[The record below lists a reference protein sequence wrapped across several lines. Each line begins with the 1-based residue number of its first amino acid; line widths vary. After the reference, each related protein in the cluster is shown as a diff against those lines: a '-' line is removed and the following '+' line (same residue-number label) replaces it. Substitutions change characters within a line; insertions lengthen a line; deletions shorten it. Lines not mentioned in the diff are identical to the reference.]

1 MSKINTSC
9 KKCYFAQEASSEKS
23 CEFYIP
29 DAIASNK
36 KIEVIDNYNYI
47 HNYLC
52 KYGLSKDKADEI
64 STNKSELDLK
74 VYAKS
79 RVAPVYDLF
88 CMVDT
93 DDQIENICNQI
104 IKLEIKPER
113 INLSFKRDYDMKRA
127 QSACDTILGNQMS
140 WKLHYFLEDKP
151 EYETL
156 HIATS
161 TDDKLSSCKFIWIV
175 NEKILE
181 SAIKQDSINRI
192 NYIVNVD
199 QPDAAILMSK
209 TSTDYFYGIFLT
221 IENMNGIY
229 KNINANIGQAI
240 EESYIDTIVYYD

>member
-1 MSKINTSC
+1 MSNINTSC

-29 DAIASNK
+29 EAIAANK

-64 STNKSELDLK
+64 STNKSEIDLK

-79 RVAPVYDLF
+79 RVAPAYDLF
-88 CMVDT
+88 CILSDN
-93 DDQIENICNQI
+93 DDIENICDHI

-127 QSACDTILGNQMS
+127 QSVCEKILGNKMS

-151 EYETL
+151 AYETL

-175 NEKILE
+175 NQAILE
-181 SAIKQDSINRI
+181 SAINKDSINRI

-199 QPDAAILMSK
+199 QPDTAILMSK
-209 TSTDYFYGIFLT
+209 ISVDYFYGIFLT
-221 IENMNGIY
+221 IDNMNGIY
-229 KNINANIGQAI
+229 KNVNPNLGQAI
-240 EESYIDTIVYYD
+240 EESYKDTIVYYD

>member
-1 MSKINTSC
+1 MSKFNTSC
-9 KKCYFAQEASSEKS
+9 KKCYFAQEVSSGKS

-64 STNKSELDLK
+64 STNKSEIDLK

-79 RVAPVYDLF
+79 RVAPAYDLF
-88 CMVDT
+88 CMVG
-93 DDQIENICNQI
+93 DDDEIENICDQI

-127 QSACDTILGNQMS
+127 QSACDKILGNQMS

-175 NEKILE
+175 NQKILE
-181 SAIKQDSINRI
+181 SAIKKDSINKI
-192 NYIVNVD
+192 NYIVNED
-199 QPDAAILMSK
+199 QPDAAILISK
-209 TSTDYFYGIFLT
+209 
-221 IENMNGIY
+221 M
-229 KNINANIGQAI
+229 
-240 EESYIDTIVYYD
+240 

>member
-1 MSKINTSC
+1 MSKFNTSC
-9 KKCYFAQEASSEKS
+9 KKCYFAQEVSSGKS

-64 STNKSELDLK
+64 STNKSEIDLK

-79 RVAPVYDLF
+79 RVAPAYDLF
-88 CMVDT
+88 CMVG
-93 DDQIENICNQI
+93 DDDEIENICDQI

-127 QSACDTILGNQMS
+127 QSACDKILGNQMS

-175 NEKILE
+175 NQKILE
-181 SAIKQDSINRI
+181 SAIKKDSINKI

-199 QPDAAILMSK
+199 QPDAAILMSEM
-209 TSTDYFYGIFLT
+209 STNYFYGIFLT

-229 KNINANIGQAI
+229 KNINHNLGQAI
-240 EESYIDTIVYYD
+240 EESYKDTIIHYD

>member
-1 MSKINTSC
+1 MSNINTSC
-9 KKCYFAQEASSEKS
+9 KKCYFAQETSSEKS

-29 DAIASNK
+29 EAIAANK

-64 STNKSELDLK
+64 STNKSEIDLK

-79 RVAPVYDLF
+79 RVAPAYDLF
-88 CMVDT
+88 CILSDN
-93 DDQIENICNQI
+93 DDIENICDHI

-127 QSACDTILGNQMS
+127 QSVCEKILGNKMS

-151 EYETL
+151 AYETL

-175 NEKILE
+175 NQAILE
-181 SAIKQDSINRI
+181 SAINKDSINRI

-199 QPDAAILMSK
+199 QPDTAILMSK
-209 TSTDYFYGIFLT
+209 ISVDYFYGIFLT
-221 IENMNGIY
+221 IDNMNGIY
-229 KNINANIGQAI
+229 KNVNPNLGQAI
-240 EESYIDTIVYYD
+240 EESYKDTIVYYD